1 MQLKPLGH
9 RILIRPDK
17 PPETTESGFVIPYAV
32 DPPPMSGVVVTL
44 GDGPYRERQLKR
56 AVVARCLAILDR
68 ADADHGNPELVIR
81 EARNEMQAYMASA
94 EAIGH
99 LVREGERVIF
109 PMAAGHEIVLGENA
123 EDALLVMSED
133 SILAV
138 CESEKVEAA

>member
-9 RILIRPDK
+9 RLLIKPDK

-32 DPPPMSGVVVTL
+32 DPPPMSGTVVSL

-68 ADADHGNPELVIR
+68 ADSEHGNAELAIN

-99 LVREGERVIF
+99 LVQAGERVIF
-109 PMAAGHEIVLGENA
+109 PMAAGHEIVLGENT
-123 EDALLVMSED
+123 EDALLVISED

-138 CESEKVEAA
+138 CEQEKVEAA